1 MSVLLSLL
9 LCLAPAGSDD
19 WPRPP
24 SRSAPP
30 SAAPAAVETATP
42 ADPAP
47 AAAHPR
53 PKRRCAD
60 KKGRCDRRPSRGKR
74 NPPIDPRLVE
84 AAARRD
90 QLLTV
95 SASMVAAGRTTDA
108 AEMVRG
114 AAEALGDPVLY
125 LAAADLQLA
134 DGRARIRHIDAAVAL
149 ADRARKAALAP
160 EQALLPADA
169 VPRLVDLADQLG
181 RHAEQRRERLQ
192 LQRRGRAELA
202 AGSAFLGLG
211 LAGVALIASGAAL
224 AARVDAAQAADP
236 ATDPAYSAALAERR
250 DGAEAMLAVG
260 LVGGLAGLA
269 IGIPLTVAGARDHKR
284 SRAGESEAPH
294 LRIAPGFAGLTVS
307 GRF

>member
-1 MSVLLSLL
+1 MSILISLL
-9 LCLAPAGSDD
+9 LCLAPAD
-19 WPRPP
+19 
-24 SRSAPP
+24 
-30 SAAPAAVETATP
+30 
-42 ADPAP
+42 AP
-47 AAAHPR
+47 AAAPAEAPAPDPARPR
-53 PKRRCAD
+53 TKRSCAN
-60 KKGRCDRRPSRGKR
+60 KKGRCGARHSQKQRAPQV
-74 NPPIDPRLVE
+74 DPRLVE

-90 QLLTV
+90 RLLTV
-95 SASMVAAGRTTDA
+95 SAEMVAAGRTADA

-134 DGRARIRHIDAAVAL
+134 GDRLGARQLDTAGAL
-149 ADRARKAALAP
+149 ADRARTAAQAP
-160 EQALLPADA
+160 EQALVPAA
-169 VPRLVDLADQLG
+169 VVPRVVDLAGQLD
-181 RHAEQRRERLQ
+181 RRVEQRRERLQ

-202 AGSAFLGLG
+202 AGGVFLGLG
-211 LAGVALIASGAAL
+211 VAGAALLVSGATL

-250 DGAEAMLAVG
+250 DGAESMLAVG

-269 IGIPLTVAGARDHKR
+269 IGVPLTVVGARDHGR
-284 SRAGESEAPH
+284 SRSGARSEQPH

>member
-1 MSVLLSLL
+1 MSILLSLL
-9 LCLAPAGSDD
+9 LSFAPADD

-24 SRSAPP
+24 TKTAPP
-30 SAAPAAVETATP
+30 APAPADATTP

-47 AAAHPR
+47 VQPR
-53 PKRRCAD
+53 AKRSCA
-60 KKGRCDRRPSRGKR
+60 KQKGHCGPRHSQKQRAPQV
-74 NPPIDPRLVE
+74 DPRLVE
-84 AAARRD
+84 AAAQRD
-90 QLLTV
+90 RLLTV
-95 SASMVAAGRTTDA
+95 SAEMVAAGRTVDA

-134 DGRARIRHIDAAVAL
+134 DDRAGARQLDAAGAL
-149 ADRARKAALAP
+149 ADRARKAAQAP
-160 EQALLPADA
+160 EQALVPTAV
-169 VPRLVDLADQLG
+169 VPRVVDLADQLG
-181 RHAEQRRERLQ
+181 RRVEQRRERLQ

-202 AGSAFLGLG
+202 VGGVFLGLG
-211 LAGVALIASGAAL
+211 VAGAALLVSGATL
-224 AARVDAAQAADP
+224 AARVDAAQSADP

-250 DGAEAMLAVG
+250 ESAESMLAVG

-269 IGIPLTVAGARDHKR
+269 IGVPLTVVGARDHRR
-284 SRAGESEAPH
+284 SRSGARPEQPH